1 MVRYFKRIWNS
12 RNRNVYYE
20 LAFKFRVT
28 PWRVYRLAHGC
39 RASGKLDTRILEEL
53 FQRGIIVEIRSY

>member
-28 PWRVYRLAHGC
+28 PSRVYRLAHGC
-39 RASGKLDTRILEEL
+39 KASGKLDTKILEEL
-53 FQRGIIVEIRSY
+53 FQRGIIAEIRSY